1 MFVLEQSKQEKFFLL
16 VIIKLWKVFQLI
28 HCDLWGPYQTTAFC
42 GARYFLTIVD
52 EYSRATWIYL
62 LIDKKEVSMNLC
74 NFIAIVERQFNKQV
88 KTVRS
93 DNGID
98 FTCLGNYFSKHGIV
112 HETSCVGTP
121 QQNGRVECK
130 HRHILN
136 VARALRFQANLS
148 IKFWGECIL
157 TAGYLINRNPSL
169 ILHGKTPYEILY
181 GKTPPLGH
189 MPITT
194 ETEPQ
199 TFAEAVKDER
209 WRQAMKHEIQALE
222 NNDPWT
228 MESLPLGK
236 KAIRCKWVY
245 RIKYN
250 SDGSIERFKA
260 RLVI

>member
-28 HCDLWGPYQTTAFC
+28 HCDLWGPYRTTAFC

-93 DNGID
+93 DNGIE

-181 GKTPPLGH
+181 GKTPPL
-189 MPITT
+189 
-194 ETEPQ
+194 
-199 TFAEAVKDER
+199 
-209 WRQAMKHEIQALE
+209 EIQALE

-250 SDGSIERFKA
+250 YDGSIERFKA

>member
-1 MFVLEQSKQEKFFLL
+1 MLVLVKLVIKFVMFVLEQSKQEKFFLL

-28 HCDLWGPYQTTAFC
+28 HCDLWGPYRTTAFC

-93 DNGID
+93 DNGIE
-98 FTCLGNYFSKHGIV
+98 FTYLGNYFSKHGIV

-181 GKTPPLGH
+181 GKTPPL
-189 MPITT
+189 
-194 ETEPQ
+194 
-199 TFAEAVKDER
+199 
-209 WRQAMKHEIQALE
+209 EIQALE

-250 SDGSIERFKA
+250 YDGSIERFKA